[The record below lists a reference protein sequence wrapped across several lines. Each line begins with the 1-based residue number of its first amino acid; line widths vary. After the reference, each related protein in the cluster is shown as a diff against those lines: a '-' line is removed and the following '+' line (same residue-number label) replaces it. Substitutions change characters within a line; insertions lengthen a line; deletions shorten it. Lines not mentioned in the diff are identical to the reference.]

1 MGVTIAG
8 LGSYLPEGTL
18 TNDDLSKLVET
29 NDEWIVSRTGIR
41 SRHQASP
48 GQATSDLALPASRQA
63 LAAAGLKPE
72 DLDLIVLATSTADTP
87 VPPTACWLQHA
98 LGAFNAPAF
107 DVSAAC
113 TGFLYAMHVGA
124 GLIRGGMHRNVL
136 VVGAETL
143 TRMTDYSDRASG
155 ILCGAG
161 AGPAVLAPGGDI
173 ELMYSSIAA
182 DGRAAEMIQ
191 IEAGGSRLPAS
202 IATVESH
209 QHYIKLK
216 GNEVFK
222 RAVQTMAQAARTALA
237 EMNLTVEDIAWFL
250 PHQANQ
256 RITVAVASALE
267 LPMERVV
274 SEMSQVGN
282 TAAAS
287 LPVALSHL
295 VESRQIKPGDR
306 LMLVGFG
313 AGATWGCQVYQ
324 YLPRASLRA

>member
-143 TRMTDYSDRASG
+143 TRMTDYSDRASC
-155 ILCGAG
+155 ILFGDGAG
-161 AGPAVLAPGGDI
+161 AAVLAPGGDI